1 MARTNI
7 VIDDS
12 LMRRAMKAA
21 GLTTKKAAVE
31 EGLRL
36 LIDIKGQ
43 TGIRKLRGRVK
54 WQGDLDSLRG
64 TRDFDARRRV
74 SSAH

>member
-12 LMRRAMKAA
+12 LMRKAMRAS
-21 GLTTKKAAVE
+21 GLKTKRAAVE

-43 TGIRKLRGRVK
+43 TGIRKLRGQVSWDGNLAELRQSRTALI
-54 WQGDLDSLRG
+54 QGN
-64 TRDFDARRRV
+64 
-74 SSAH
+74 

>member
-12 LMRRAMKAA
+12 LMRRAMRAS
-21 GLTTKKAAVE
+21 GLKTKRAAVE

-43 TGIRKLRGRVK
+43 TGIRKLRGQVSWDGNLAELRQSRTALI
-54 WQGDLDSLRG
+54 QGN
-64 TRDFDARRRV
+64 
-74 SSAH
+74 